1 MDLII
6 LLRSYQIEL
15 LPLEVE
21 NTEKPINNT
30 KFWENHLKIKVIM
43 KDYLNVFWSNLHF
56 RKDKLK
62 EVFTIG
68 IQVMGI

>member
-30 KFWENHLKIKVIM
+30 KF
-43 KDYLNVFWSNLHF
+43 
-56 RKDKLK
+56 
-62 EVFTIG
+62 
-68 IQVMGI
+68 